1 VHVHRLATKQERP
14 VVTNPRTPAL
24 ALRDDGL
31 FLGCDGASELWLHE
45 TLDPLSVDI
54 FKPSATMVTHRIDI
68 LTGDVLD
75 GSVTVDAGKIRV
87 VREEA
92 A

>member
-1 VHVHRLATKQERP
+1 M
-14 VVTNPRTPAL
+14 VTNPRTPAL

-31 FLGCDGASELWLHE
+31 ICGCDNASEPLRRK
-45 TLDPLSVDI
+45 TLAALPVNI
-54 FKPSATMVTHRIDI
+54 FNPSATMMTHRIDI

-75 GSVTVDAGKIRV
+75 GSVTYDAGEIRV

>member
-1 VHVHRLATKQERP
+1 M
-14 VVTNPRTPAL
+14 VTNPRTPAL
-24 ALRDDGL
+24 VPRDDGL
-31 FLGCDGASELWLHE
+31 FLGCDDPSESWLHE
-45 TLDPLSVDI
+45 TLDPLPVNI
-54 FKPSATMVTHRIDI
+54 FRPSATMVTHRIDI

-75 GSVTVDAGKIRV
+75 GSVTCDAGNIRV